1 MPKPRSGAVLVSAC
15 LALPVVALAEDAA
28 PTQLEEVVVSASRYE
43 QRRFDAPAAINGV
56 IVDGFRATSPLVN
69 LSELLSSVPG
79 LQIRDRQNYAQ
90 DLQLSVRGFGT
101 RSTFGVR
108 GVRILIDGIPATMP
122 DGQGQVSSA
131 SLTSAQRIEVL
142 RGPLAQLYG
151 NAAGGVVQVFTK
163 DPPTTPEGR
172 YGAASAGV
180 GSYNQ
185 KQFDVSAGAGNER
198 IGGLFDLSH
207 FSTDGYRDHSSASRT
222 QFNAKVIGKP
232 SSDTTITGVM
242 NIFNQ
247 PLAQDP
253 LGLTRAGFSQNPRQ
267 VDPDAIRFD
276 TRKRI
281 EQQQAGVVLE
291 HKLSSEDTLNAR
303 AYGGTRQ
310 VFQTLALNGG
320 TIAGGVTTSAGGVVD
335 LDRSYGGLGLNW
347 THRTRVG
354 GMPLNWTV
362 GLEADTLLEHR
373 RGFVNNDGTPGD
385 LRRNEDDRA
394 RDTDIFGQV
403 EWSFAPE
410 WQILAGIR
418 ASRVTFIYDDHYFG
432 DGRNDSG
439 RSEFHNTSPSM
450 GLVWHAN
457 DRLNFY
463 GNLGT
468 GFETPT
474 LAESAYRAAGT
485 GPNFNLQASTSRQ
498 AEIGLKALAGRHAV
512 DAALFYAKSDNEIVP
527 LSSSG
532 GRTVFQN
539 VDDVRRRG
547 AELSIKSA
555 WGRISTTLAYT
566 WLDARFMKAYVNA
579 SSGPVAAGNRLP
591 GVPANSLF
599 LDVAY
604 RADEALTLG
613 AEMRVESRAF
623 ADDINS
629 DAAPGYA
636 VFNLRAGREFK
647 SGAGKWYVFGRVDN
661 IFDRLYAGS
670 LIVNE
675 ANRRFFEPAAGRR
688 LFVGIRSVF

>member
-291 HKLSSEDTLNAR
+291 HKLSWKS
-303 AYGGTRQ
+303 
-310 VFQTLALNGG
+310 
-320 TIAGGVTTSAGGVVD
+320 VV
-335 LDRSYGGLGLNW
+335 
-347 THRTRVG
+347 
-354 GMPLNWTV
+354 
-362 GLEADTLLEHR
+362 
-373 RGFVNNDGTPGD
+373 
-385 LRRNEDDRA
+385 
-394 RDTDIFGQV
+394 
-403 EWSFAPE
+403 
-410 WQILAGIR
+410 
-418 ASRVTFIYDDHYFG
+418 
-432 DGRNDSG
+432 
-439 RSEFHNTSPSM
+439 
-450 GLVWHAN
+450 
-457 DRLNFY
+457 
-463 GNLGT
+463 
-468 GFETPT
+468 
-474 LAESAYRAAGT
+474 
-485 GPNFNLQASTSRQ
+485 
-498 AEIGLKALAGRHAV
+498 
-512 DAALFYAKSDNEIVP
+512 
-527 LSSSG
+527 
-532 GRTVFQN
+532 
-539 VDDVRRRG
+539 
-547 AELSIKSA
+547 
-555 WGRISTTLAYT
+555 
-566 WLDARFMKAYVNA
+566 
-579 SSGPVAAGNRLP
+579 
-591 GVPANSLF
+591 
-599 LDVAY
+599 
-604 RADEALTLG
+604 
-613 AEMRVESRAF
+613 
-623 ADDINS
+623 
-629 DAAPGYA
+629 
-636 VFNLRAGREFK
+636 
-647 SGAGKWYVFGRVDN
+647 
-661 IFDRLYAGS
+661 
-670 LIVNE
+670 
-675 ANRRFFEPAAGRR
+675 
-688 LFVGIRSVF
+688 

>member
-1 MPKPRSGAVLVSAC
+1 MSKPTSGKLLVSAC
-15 LALPVVALAEDAA
+15 LVMPGVAWAQDNA
-28 PTQLEEVVVSASRYE
+28 PKQLEEVVVSASRSE
-43 QRRFDAPAAINGV
+43 QRRFDAPAAINAV
-56 IVDGFRATSPLVN
+56 TVDGFRATSPLVN
-69 LSELLSSVPG
+69 LSELLSAVPG

-90 DLQLSVRGFGT
+90 DLQLSVRGFGS

-163 DPPTTPEGR
+163 DPPTTAEGR
-172 YGAASAGV
+172 YVGAGAGV

-185 KQFDVSAGAGNER
+185 KQVDLSAGAGNER
-198 IGGLFDLSH
+198 FGGLFDLSH
-207 FSTDGYRDHSSASRT
+207 FKTDGYRDHSGASRT
-222 QFNAKVIGKP
+222 QLNAKVIGKP

-242 NIFNQ
+242 NVFNQ

-253 LGLTRAGFSQNPRQ
+253 LGLTHAGFSQNPRQ
-267 VDPDAIRFD
+267 ADPSAILFD

-291 HKLSSEDTLNAR
+291 HKFSSEDTVNAR
-303 AYGGTRQ
+303 VYGGTRQ

-320 TIAGGVTTSAGGVVD
+320 TVVGGVTTSAGGVVD
-335 LDRSYGGLGLNW
+335 LDRSFGGVGLNW
-347 THRTRVG
+347 THRTKVG
-354 GMPLNWTV
+354 GMPLKWTLGV
-362 GLEADTLLEHR
+362 EADTLLEHR
-373 RGFVNNDGTPGD
+373 RGFVNNAGIPGG

-394 RDTDIFGQV
+394 RDTDVFGQV
-403 EWSFAPE
+403 EWSFTPD
-410 WQILAGIR
+410 WQLLAGVR
-418 ASRVTFIYDDHYFG
+418 ASRVTFVYDDHYFG
-432 DGRNDSG
+432 DGQNDSG
-439 RSEFHNTSPSM
+439 RTQFHNTSPSM

-485 GPNFNLQASTSRQ
+485 GPNFNLQPSTSRQ
-498 AEIGLKALAGRHAV
+498 VEVGLKALVGSHTV
-512 DAALFYAKSDNEIVP
+512 DAALFLAKSDNEIVP
-527 LSSSG
+527 LSASG

-539 VDDVRRRG
+539 VDNVRRRG
-547 AELSIKSA
+547 AELSVKSD
-555 WGRISTTLAYT
+555 WGRVSTTLAYT
-566 WLDARFMKAYVNA
+566 WLDARFMQAYVNTA
-579 SSGPVAAGNRLP
+579 SGPVASGNRLP

-599 LDVAY
+599 MDVAY
-604 RADEALTLG
+604 RPDDALTLG
-613 AEMRVESRAF
+613 AEMRVESRAYV
-623 ADDINS
+623 DDVNS

-636 VFNLRAGREFK
+636 VVNLRAGREIK
-647 SGAGKWYVFGRVDN
+647 SSTGKWYLFGRVDN

-670 LIVNE
+670 VIVNE
-675 ANRRFFEPAAGRR
+675 ANKRFFEPAAGRR
-688 LFVGIRSVF
+688 FFVGVRTIF